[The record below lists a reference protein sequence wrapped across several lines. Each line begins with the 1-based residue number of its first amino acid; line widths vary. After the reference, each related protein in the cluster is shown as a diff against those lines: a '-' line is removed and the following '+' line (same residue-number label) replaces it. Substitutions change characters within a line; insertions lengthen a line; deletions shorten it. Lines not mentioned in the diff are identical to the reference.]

1 MVGVPVMA
9 PLAVPMA
16 RPAGRPVAVQVVMVA
31 ADGCRGRGGQGGDGG
46 ARDVGLVPGLVN
58 EAGLVSVQVKLAEA
72 E

>member
-31 ADGCRGRGGQGGDGG
+31 PGDAVAEG
-46 ARDVGLVPGLVN
+46 ARVVMGVPETLDWARGWSTRPGWS
-58 EAGLVSVQVKLAEA
+58 ASR
-72 E
+72 